1 MNIQTSVQAPVLR
14 ATIAQAAPSM
24 PAEAGAAQ
32 AFSAK
37 DSFESSRVASS
48 AIKSALVGAAYGAL
62 VGGSTN
68 ALYSNTDLMTATAVH
83 AGGILAGGG
92 LGAVVLGKP
101 LQKKAEPP
109 AAYALGALAGAG
121 VTWATSAFGMLASPT
136 VGIVAGATLGAFFGA
151 VGGAIHASKGTNDRL
166 PIAPSFVADAGKP
179 EPTEPEPGLPKAAWS
194 GLAVAY
200 GVGGAAITAAMI
212 AKGVAGTLTPGMAA
226 AGGLVAAG
234 AFANAYLTNKTAQM
248 KG

>member
-14 ATIAQAAPSM
+14 ATIAQAAPSV
-24 PAEAGAAQ
+24 PAEAGAVQ

-37 DSFESSRVASS
+37 DSFESSSVASS
-48 AIKSALVGAAYGAL
+48 ALKTALVGAAYGAL

-121 VTWATSAFGMLASPT
+121 VTWATSAFGMLANPT

-166 PIAPSFVADAGKP
+166 PIAPSFVADMRKP
-179 EPTEPEPGLPKAAWS
+179 ERGLPKAAWS

>member
-1 MNIQTSVQAPVLR
+1 MNIQTSYQTPAVRKNPVSV
-14 ATIAQAAPSM
+14 AAAAPEKT
-24 PAEAGAAQ
+24 EAAA
-32 AFSAK
+32 AFSAG
-37 DSFESSRVASS
+37 DSFESSSVVSS

-83 AGGILAGGG
+83 AGGILVGGG
-92 LGAVVLGKP
+92 LGAAVLGKP

-109 AAYALGALAGAG
+109 AAYALGALAGTG

-136 VGIVAGATLGAFFGA
+136 VGIVAGAILGAFFGA
-151 VGGAIHASKGTNDRL
+151 VGGAIHASKGTNDRT
-166 PIAPSFVADAGKP
+166 PVSAFVAENAKP
-179 EPTEPEPGLPKAAWS
+179 QPAQPNHGLPKGAWS

-200 GVGGAAITAAMI
+200 GVGGTAITAAMV
-212 AKGVAGTLTPGMAA
+212 AKGIAGTLTPGMAA